1 MGMKV
6 TATFSL
12 EEYPHLNKKEKV
24 DLLQEVMEQ
33 MNHTYSLGIS
43 VLSTE
48 SEEKCYIIS
57 DN

>member
-1 MGMKV
+1 MKV

-12 EEYPHLNKKEKV
+12 EEYPHLDKKEKV
-24 DLLQEVMEQ
+24 DLLQDIIEQ

-43 VLSTE
+43 VLSIE
-48 SEEKCYIIS
+48 SEEKCYIIN